1 MHKRSDVFSLEAS
14 RGCQTVIQGKSIVVG
29 SMCSASV
36 GAYIR
41 LSCCL
46 QQLLLLLLLLQPPT
60 DLLLLPLALLLAVCF
75 RIDHQTGQQVAI
87 KVIDLEE
94 M

>member
-1 MHKRSDVFSLEAS
+1 MYRAQLY
-14 RGCQTVIQGKSIVVG
+14 RW
-29 SMCSASV
+29 
-36 GAYIR
+36 
-41 LSCCL
+41 
-46 QQLLLLLLLLQPPT
+46 LLLL
-60 DLLLLPLALLLAVCF
+60 AAAVCF

>member
-14 RGCQTVIQGKSIVVG
+14 RGCQTVNHGKSIVVG
-29 SMCSASV
+29 SMCCASV
-36 GAYIR
+36 GTYIR

-46 QQLLLLLLLLQPPT
+46 QLLLLLLQPPT
-60 DLLLLPLALLLAVCF
+60 DLLLLPLALLPAVCF